1 MKLLLKERNRLT
13 LPKGV
18 LPNGVEVLDLEVDN
32 RGRII
37 LTPMSPVPTNQLYYW
52 SQSWQRA
59 EHQANLDVKAG
70 RVKQYAT
77 ADDLFA
83 VQKKSRRKR

>member
-32 RGRII
+32 QGRII
-37 LTPMSPVPTNQLYYW
+37 LTPMSPIPTNQLYYW
-52 SQSWQRA
+52 STSWQKA
-59 EHQANLDVKAG
+59 EHQANADAKAG
-70 RVKQYAT
+70 RLKQYASADELFT
-77 ADDLFA
+77 AERKSDR
-83 VQKKSRRKR
+83 KK